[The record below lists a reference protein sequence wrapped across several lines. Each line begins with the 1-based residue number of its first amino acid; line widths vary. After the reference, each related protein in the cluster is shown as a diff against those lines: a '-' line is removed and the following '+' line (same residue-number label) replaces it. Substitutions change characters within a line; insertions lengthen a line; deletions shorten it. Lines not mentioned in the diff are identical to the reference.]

1 MKIRR
6 FTTQDVKEVSSLIR
20 KTLIESNSKFYP
32 QKVINFLCNEYS
44 PKNLI
49 GMLRKKEFF
58 IAINKGKII
67 GVAGLEKNNI
77 ISVFIL
83 PECQNKGIGKKL
95 MNRVELKAKEKGFM
109 EVNLNASINAL
120 EFYKNIGYEEGKKV
134 DEENYGIT
142 YEMKKRL

>member
-1 MKIRR
+1 MEIRR
-6 FTTQDVKEVSSLIR
+6 LTTQEIKEVSSLIR
-20 KTLIESNSKFYP
+20 KTLIETNSKFYP
-32 QKVINFLCNEYS
+32 QKIINFLCNEYS
-44 PKNLI
+44 PKNLM
-49 GMLRKKEFF
+49 GMLEKKEFF

-77 ISVFIL
+77 TSVFIL
-83 PECQNKGIGKKL
+83 PEYQNKGIGKKL
-95 MNRVELKAKEKGFM
+95 MNMVELRAKEKGFI

-120 EFYKNIGYEEGKKV
+120 DFYKYIGYEEGKKV